1 MWAAIDA
8 ASEMPVSGHGALTKS
23 AYQSV
28 FRLAAQTGIG
38 EPRSQCV
45 NAVLGRH
52 ARIVDDTAKQQ
63 MTPEDLAAL
72 KRAVETLEH
81 PSFAARLANMVGKP
95 VELIEHALPP
105 FAAGAIAA
113 ATKKGLEAAM
123 QVALRTLQRDPYAGS
138 QALHKILA
146 TASGAA
152 GGAFGLATLPI
163 ELPISTIIILRSI
176 MDIAKSEGED
186 LSDPEAVLSCMQVFA
201 IGGRASSDDASESGY
216 LAVRGALAKSVT
228 SAARFIS
235 DHGVT
240 KEGGPAL
247 VRFITQVASRFGF
260 VVTEKVAVQA
270 VPIIGAVSGAI
281 INYTFIAHFQG
292 IARGHFTVRRLERL
306 YGKEVVDA
314 EYSRL
319 SRSS

>member
-1 MWAAIDA
+1 MT
-8 ASEMPVSGHGALTKS
+8 L
-23 AYQSV
+23 
-28 FRLAAQTGIG
+28 R
-38 EPRSQCV
+38 
-45 NAVLGRH
+45 
-52 ARIVDDTAKQQ
+52 KQQ

-72 KRAVETLEH
+72 KLAVQTLEH
-81 PSFAARLANMVGKP
+81 PGFAARLANMVGKP

-105 FAAGAIAA
+105 FAADAIAA

-319 SRSS
+319 SRSSRAR

>member
-1 MWAAIDA
+1 
-8 ASEMPVSGHGALTKS
+8 
-23 AYQSV
+23 
-28 FRLAAQTGIG
+28 
-38 EPRSQCV
+38 
-45 NAVLGRH
+45 
-52 ARIVDDTAKQQ
+52 
-63 MTPEDLAAL
+63 
-72 KRAVETLEH
+72 
-81 PSFAARLANMVGKP
+81 
-95 VELIEHALPP
+95 
-105 FAAGAIAA
+105 
-113 ATKKGLEAAM
+113 
-123 QVALRTLQRDPYAGS
+123 
-138 QALHKILA
+138 
-146 TASGAA
+146 
-152 GGAFGLATLPI
+152 
-163 ELPISTIIILRSI
+163 
-176 MDIAKSEGED
+176 
-186 LSDPEAVLSCMQVFA
+186 MQVFA
-201 IGGRASSDDASESGY
+201 IGGRANSDDASESGY